1 MGESVKNKRPPL
13 INLLALAQKTWISLK
28 KLAMLTIDRKNKVLK
43 NKIHKKMTI
52 SYKIQTSS

>member
-28 KLAMLTIDRKNKVLK
+28 KLAMLTIDRKKKVRK

-52 SYKIQTSS
+52 